1 MALKTLMWYV
11 KSTKKKE
18 LKMTYRILIFLSMLC
33 ITNASQP
40 MEIVKKLIPRKHNN
54 DDSINKE
61 LLFAHTIANNG
72 ILPREITKYIISYCA
87 ALKNKEFKY
96 SPVKFQWFK
105 NSVITCDYYFLTSQ
119 QKDLMNKLYISRC
132 VGYAPTGPEVNYFLD
147 STKEY
152 KLFLTLPIELRRHL
166 TLVSDDIKSCQ
177 ISPLV
182 SSPYINPKKTIQI
195 KTPTARLISIV
206 GQTYKD
212 SHFYESIP
220 KPIVP
225 EEEALTLK

>member
-1 MALKTLMWYV
+1 
-11 KSTKKKE
+11 
-18 LKMTYRILIFLSMLC
+18 MTYRILIFLSLLC

-87 ALKNKEFKY
+87 ALKNKEFEY
-96 SPVKFQWFK
+96 SPLKFQWFK

-132 VGYAPTGPEVNYFLD
+132 VGYAPTSPEVSYFLD

-152 KLFLTLPIELRRHL
+152 KLFLTLPIELRKHV
-166 TLVSDDIKSCQ
+166 TLVSDDIKSCYTSP
-177 ISPLV
+177 ISSL
-182 SSPYINPKKTIQI
+182 YINQNKTIQV
-195 KTPTARLISIV
+195 KTTAAKLASI
-206 GQTYKD
+206 GGKTLQG

-220 KPIVP
+220 KPIIP
-225 EEEALTLK
+225 EEIEKK